1 MAEGETITQSR
12 GDEYIGGLNMDK
24 QTTEFY
30 IKKCNNEVV
39 RVGKGII
46 NKPKIEYN
54 GKVTKWA
61 EDKYIKK

>member
-1 MAEGETITQSR
+1 
-12 GDEYIGGLNMDK
+12 MDK

-39 RVGKGII
+39 RVGKGVI

-61 EDKYIKK
+61 DDKYIKK